1 MKLQQQFLNQIKEI
15 VSNARQRAIQSVNT
29 ERVLMYWQIGKL
41 IFEEEQKGKDRATY
55 GTFLIKSISNE
66 LQRELGSGF
75 SVRQLE
81 RCRQFYRIFP
91 NTSALRTQFHW
102 SHYKS
107 LISISNKNKRD
118 YYIAEASKNNWSARQ
133 LERQINSQLF
143 ERLLLSNQVE
153 DVLAVAR
160 EEKYLYQI
168 K

>member
-55 GTFLIKSISNE
+55 GTFLIKSIETE
-66 LQRELGSGF
+66 LKPVFGTVF
-75 SVRQLE
+75 SSRQLY
-81 RCRQFYRIFP
+81 RCVQFYKVFP
-91 NTSALRTQFHW
+91 IVSALRTQFHW

-107 LISISNKNKRD
+107 LISISDKNKRD

-153 DVLAVAR
+153 DVLAVA
-160 EEKYLYQI
+160 
-168 K
+168 